1 LAQLE
6 RASNEVTQFTAN
18 LKITSEK
25 LNQKDNMAGVLLNDP
40 AAASSV
46 KGTLQNLQAASH
58 KLDEDL
64 EALQHNFLLRGFF
77 KKKAKENK
85 IDTIIIK

>member
-1 LAQLE
+1 MEQ
-6 RASNEVTQFTAN
+6 ASNEVNQFTVN
-18 LKITSEK
+18 LKTTSEK
-25 LNQKDNMAGVLLNDP
+25 LNQKDNMAGVLLNDA

-85 IDTIIIK
+85 IDTIFIK